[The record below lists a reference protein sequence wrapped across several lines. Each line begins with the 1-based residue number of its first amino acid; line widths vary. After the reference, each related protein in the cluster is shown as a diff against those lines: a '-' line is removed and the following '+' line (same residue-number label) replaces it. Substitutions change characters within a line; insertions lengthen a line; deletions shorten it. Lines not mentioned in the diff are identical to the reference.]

1 MEKYLPVT
9 KGYFLRNLL
18 MSENNELKNRY
29 MHIRWEETTHSDGK
43 QHIKRHIEQH
53 IENKNDILETLNSK
67 EISLSDYSLF
77 TFVLLMIE

>member
-1 MEKYLPVT
+1 MILLPVT

-43 QHIKRHIEQH
+43 QTGYVFRK
-53 IENKNDILETLNSK
+53 
-67 EISLSDYSLF
+67 
-77 TFVLLMIE
+77 